1 MFHFQIS
8 KICRVM
14 REYQKMNN
22 TIEMCMTNTQT
33 LYDIIKA
40 SFPDVDVK
48 AKAVICCNTIDANA
62 DDHDSHCAQV
72 HIADETVPTVSKTD
86 LYGVRTPILKQT
98 IHLMII
104 ADGVYYEPSY
114 ELYSSRDIQYFS
126 SIKNLLEGVIPN
138 TLIKDNLKDT
148 LQSFL
153 RFVEHEHNINNGDF
167 LITDK
172 DYYNNQLDY
181 IQSKLN

>member
-1 MFHFQIS
+1 MFHLEIS
-8 KICRVM
+8 RICRVM

-33 LYDIIKA
+33 LYDIIKS
-40 SFPDVDVK
+40 SFPSVDVK
-48 AKAVICCNTIDANA
+48 AKAVICCNTMDAHN
-62 DDHDSHCAQV
+62 DDHD
-72 HIADETVPTVSKTD
+72 
-86 LYGVRTPILKQT
+86 RTPILKQT

-104 ADGVYYEPSY
+104 ADGIYYEPSY

-138 TLIKDNLKDT
+138 DIIKDNIKNT

-153 RFVEHEHNINNGDF
+153 IFVKLEEKINSGEF
-167 LITDK
+167 SITDK

-181 IQSKLN
+181 IQSVMN

>member
-40 SFPDVDVK
+40 SFPSVDVK
-48 AKAVICCNTIDANA
+48 AKAVIAVNEIEPP
-62 DDHDSHCAQV
+62 S
-72 HIADETVPTVSKTD
+72 
-86 LYGVRTPILKQT
+86 GVIKQT
-98 IHLMII
+98 IHLIII
-104 ADGVYYEPSY
+104 ADGIYYEPSY
-114 ELYSSRDIQYFS
+114 ELHAVKPNYFTS
-126 SIKNLLEGVIPN
+126 VKNLLEGFVPN
-138 TLIKDNLKDT
+138 TLIKDNLKCT

-153 RFVEHEHNINNGDF
+153 IFVEHEHNINNGDF

-172 DYYNNQLDY
+172 DYYNSQLDY
-181 IQSKLN
+181 IQANLN

>member
-8 KICRVM
+8 KICKVM
-14 REYQKMNN
+14 REYQEINN
-22 TIEMCMTNTQT
+22 IKEMCMTNSQT
-33 LYDIIKA
+33 LYDIIKS
-40 SFPDVDVK
+40 SFPSVDVK
-48 AKAVICCNTIDANA
+48 AKAVIAVNEMDNFVI
-62 DDHDSHCAQV
+62 
-72 HIADETVPTVSKTD
+72 
-86 LYGVRTPILKQT
+86 KQT

-104 ADGVYYEPSY
+104 ADGIYYEPSY
-114 ELYSSRDIQYFS
+114 ELYIVKPTYFS
-126 SIKNLLEGVIPN
+126 NVKNLLEGFVPN
-138 TLIKDNLKDT
+138 TLIKDNLKYT
-148 LQSFL
+148 LPSFL

>member
-1 MFHFQIS
+1 MFHLQIS

-14 REYQKMNN
+14 REYQEMNN
-22 TIEMCMTNTQT
+22 ITEMCMTNTQT

-40 SFPDVDVK
+40 SFPSVDVK
-48 AKAVICCNTIDANA
+48 AKAVICCN
-62 DDHDSHCAQV
+62 
-72 HIADETVPTVSKTD
+72 EMEPR
-86 LYGVRTPILKQT
+86 GVIKQT

-104 ADGVYYEPSY
+104 ADGIYYEPSY
-114 ELYSSRDIQYFS
+114 ELYAVKPMYFS
-126 SIKNLLEGVIPN
+126 NIKNLLEGFIPN
-138 TLIKDNLKDT
+138 NLIKDNLKDT

-153 RFVEHEHNINNGDF
+153 IFVEHEKNINNGDF